1 MAGRIKI
8 YEERCVKLQMES
20 EDLRGQMDKLKKR
33 IYDSH
38 LSTSQSTST
47 TLEALKKDYSDLKER
62 SNKYAKE
69 SAEAFENLKKK
80 ANEEIKGYK
89 LTIKAKQDEAMAV
102 SMECEELRNKLKV
115 IEDRRSSM
123 HTVGTETIHQQQI
136 TLDLP
141 QKKPEEK
148 FDLSMLEPSKYKLD
162 TNKKS
167 KISGILNKPIE
178 KPVPVLPVTEPQ
190 QAAPSMKKQA
200 GPTTTSVVT
209 NTEDTDFMDLR
220 NNNCVTR
227 LLEAEGEDFSRQPA
241 THVFSDEILRINSN
255 QERKP
260 RVLLITKYTLYVLI
274 QEGASK
280 FAVKLK
286 AKLNQIFRI
295 EIPKGNSLLVHIKF
309 NEK

>member
-1 MAGRIKI
+1 
-8 YEERCVKLQMES
+8 MEN
-20 EDLRGQMDKLKKR
+20 EDLRGQIDKLKKR

-47 TLEALKKDYSDLKER
+47 TLEALRKDYSDLKER

-69 SAEAFENLKKK
+69 SSEAFENLKKK

-89 LTIKAKQDEAMAV
+89 ATIKAKQDEAMAV
-102 SMECEELRNKLKV
+102 SMECEELRNKLKA
-115 IEDRRSSM
+115 IEDRKANM
-123 HTVGTETIHQQQI
+123 NTVGTETIQHQQI

-148 FDLSMLEPSKYKLD
+148 FDLSILEPSKYKLD

-167 KISGILNKPIE
+167 KISGILNKPAE
-178 KPVPVLPVTEPQ
+178 KPVPVSPATEP
-190 QAAPSMKKQA
+190 APSMKKQA
-200 GPTTTSVVT
+200 APTTTSVVS
-209 NTEDTDFMDLR
+209 NTDDTDFMDLR
-220 NNNCVTR
+220 NNNCVVR

-241 THVFSDEILRINSN
+241 AHVFSDQILRINSN

-280 FAVKLK
+280 FALKLK

>member
-1 MAGRIKI
+1 MKI
-8 YEERCVKLQMES
+8 QMENQ
-20 EDLRGQMDKLKKR
+20 DLLAQIDKLKKR

-38 LSTSQSTST
+38 LSTSQSTSST
-47 TLEALKKDYSDLKER
+47 VEALKKEYSDLKDR

-89 LTIKAKQDEAMAV
+89 QTIKLKQDEAMAI
-102 SMECEELRNKLKV
+102 SMECEELRSKLKA
-115 IEDRRSSM
+115 IEDRKLHM
-123 HTVGTETIHQQQI
+123 HSVATETIVQQQI

-141 QKKPEEK
+141 QKKQDEK

-162 TNKKS
+162 TQKKS
-167 KISGILNKPIE
+167 KISGILNKPAE
-178 KPVPVLPVTEPQ
+178 KPVPAATEPT
-190 QAAPSMKKQA
+190 ASMKKQPA
-200 GPTTTSVVT
+200 PTTASGAATD
-209 NTEDTDFMDLR
+209 DTDFMDLR
-220 NNNCVTR
+220 NNNCVVR

-241 THVFSDEILRINSN
+241 AHVFSDEILRINSN

-260 RVLLITKYTLYVLI
+260 RILLITKYSLYVLI

-280 FAVKLK
+280 FAVKVK

-295 EIPKGNSLLVHIKF
+295 ETPKGNSLLVHIKF

>member
-1 MAGRIKI
+1 MKI
-8 YEERCVKLQMES
+8 QMENQ
-20 EDLRGQMDKLKKR
+20 DLLAQIDKLKKR

-38 LSTSQSTST
+38 LSTSQSTSST
-47 TLEALKKDYSDLKER
+47 VEALKKEYSDLKDR

-89 LTIKAKQDEAMAV
+89 QTIKLKQDEAMAI
-102 SMECEELRNKLKV
+102 SMECEELRSKLKA
-115 IEDRRSSM
+115 IEDRKLHM
-123 HTVGTETIHQQQI
+123 HSVATETIVQQQI

-141 QKKPEEK
+141 QKKQDEK

-162 TNKKS
+162 TQKKS
-167 KISGILNKPIE
+167 KISGILNKPAE
-178 KPVPVLPVTEPQ
+178 KPVPAATEPTG
-190 QAAPSMKKQA
+190 SMKKQPA
-200 GPTTTSVVT
+200 PTTASGAATD
-209 NTEDTDFMDLR
+209 DTDFMDLR
-220 NNNCVTR
+220 NNNCVVR

-241 THVFSDEILRINSN
+241 AHVFSDEILRINSN

-260 RVLLITKYTLYVLI
+260 RILLITKYSLYVLI

-280 FAVKLK
+280 FAVKVK

-295 EIPKGNSLLVHIKF
+295 ETPKGNSLLVHIKF